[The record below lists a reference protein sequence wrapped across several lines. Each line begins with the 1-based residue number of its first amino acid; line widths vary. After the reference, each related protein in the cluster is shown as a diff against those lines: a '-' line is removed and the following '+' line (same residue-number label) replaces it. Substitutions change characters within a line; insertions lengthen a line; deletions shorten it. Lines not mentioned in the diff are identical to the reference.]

1 MRFAWP
7 YVLLLTLIPGLLLL
21 RNLLRRALGSQAQ
34 GPSRILSASADGSSL
49 QVTQTLS
56 AGPRRRP
63 LRLWSL
69 LSALLA
75 LVALAR
81 PQWGVIEDP
90 VFEQSREIL
99 IGLDL
104 SRSMQADD
112 IKPNRLE
119 RAKLLVQS
127 LLERLKGERVGLVV
141 FSGTAFLQSPLST
154 DYEILQDLLPD
165 LGPDFLPE
173 GGTAY
178 HALLKT
184 SLDAFSTTTNA
195 DRFLIILSDGEALD
209 DDWKPLIASLKE
221 RKVRVIGL
229 GIGTTNG
236 TMVPDGSGGLVKDE
250 RGAAVLSRLE
260 PATLQELA
268 SSTSGLY
275 RDGSTWLDLSA
286 LIRETVETGQQGAF
300 VEKRS
305 VRHEERFQ
313 WPLGAALAFALA
325 ALLLEFPAR
334 IRPRHLGRQAR
345 GTVTTAALALC
356 LLPILSKQLHAEE
369 TTQEAPLIGAVRSL
383 SEKSHLSE
391 ADCARLATETLTWG
405 KTLKEAGQPIP
416 PGAVRDGIDA
426 VNLGASL
433 NARAADWPTLRK
445 NLEALLSAKDK
456 PKQKQEDKQDQKQE
470 QKPQEKEQDK
480 QQEKQQESRDK
491 NEQQQQQQQQQQDQQ
506 SEQPQQQKESQQ
518 AQQKAFDEMQQPPQQ
533 PSPQEMQTVGGPD
546 EQKPADPQDSTMLI
560 PLERLKKVKEQDS
573 PGRLFEMMEKQD
585 KDHKKAPQK
594 GPKKNW

>member
-7 YVLLLTLIPGLLLL
+7 YVLLLLLVPGLLLL
-21 RNLLRRALGSQAQ
+21 RNLFRRSRGAQ
-34 GPSRILSASADGSSL
+34 GQGRSRILAATADGNSL
-49 QVTQTLS
+49 QLSQAPS
-56 AGPRRRP
+56 AGPRRRS
-63 LRLWSL
+63 LRLWTFL
-69 LSALLA
+69 AALFSII
-75 LVALAR
+75 ALAR

-104 SRSMQADD
+104 SRSMQSDD
-112 IKPNRLE
+112 IKPTRLA

-127 LLERLKGERVGLVV
+127 LLKRLQGERVGLVV

-154 DYEILQDLLPD
+154 DYEILEELLPD

-178 HALLKT
+178 RALLRT
-184 SLDAFSTTTNA
+184 SLDAFSTTSNA

-221 RKVRVIGL
+221 RKVRVISL
-229 GIGTTNG
+229 GVGTAQG
-236 TMVPDGSGGLVKDE
+236 TMIPDGSGGLVKDE

-268 SSTSGLY
+268 SSTGGLY
-275 RDGSTWLDLSA
+275 RDASTWIDIAA
-286 LIRETVETGQQGAF
+286 LIKETVETGQQGAF

-305 VRHEERFQ
+305 IRHEERYQ
-313 WPLGAALAFALA
+313 WPLAVALACALA
-325 ALLLEFPAR
+325 ALVLEFPAR
-334 IRPRHLGRQAR
+334 IRPRHLGRPVRTAA
-345 GTVTTAALALC
+345 TTTALAFLC
-356 LLPILSKQLHAEE
+356 ACLPWRQLRAEE
-369 TTQEAPLIGAVRSL
+369 APQEPALIGTVRSL
-383 SEKSHLSE
+383 SARDRLAET
-391 ADCARLATETLTWG
+391 DCARLANETLAWG
-405 KTLKEAGQPIP
+405 KALKEAGQPIP

-433 NARAADWPTLRK
+433 NPKAADWPTLRK

-456 PKQKQEDKQDQKQE
+456 PKQKQEDKQEQKQE
-470 QKPQEKEQDK
+470 QKPQEKEQ
-480 QQEKQQESRDK
+480 EKQQNSQDK
-491 NEQQQQQQQQQQDQQ
+491 NEQQQQQQQQQQEPKQENSQQ
-506 SEQPQQQKESQQ
+506 S
-518 AQQKAFDEMQQPPQQ
+518 QQKAFDKMEQPPQQ
-533 PSPQEMQTVGGPD
+533 PQQQEMQSVGGPD
-546 EQKPADPQDSTMLI
+546 EKKPLDPQDSSMLI

-573 PGRLFEMMEKQD
+573 PARLFEMMDKED
-585 KDHKKAPQK
+585 KDRKPAPAK

>member
-7 YVLLLTLIPGLLLL
+7 FVLLLLLVPGLLLL
-21 RNLLRRALGSQAQ
+21 TNILRRARGQQ
-34 GPSRILSASADGSSL
+34 DGGRSRILAATAEGDSL
-49 QVTQTLS
+49 QVTQTAS
-56 AGPRRRP
+56 AGPRRRS
-63 LRLWSL
+63 LRLWTL
-69 LSALLA
+69 LSAIFAIL
-75 LVALAR
+75 ALAR

-112 IKPNRLE
+112 IKPSRLA

-127 LLERLKGERVGLVV
+127 LLERLQGERVGLVV

-178 HALLKT
+178 KALLKT
-184 SLDAFSTTTNA
+184 SLDAFSTTSNA

-221 RKVRVIGL
+221 RNVRVISL
-229 GIGTTNG
+229 GVGTTQG
-236 TMVPDGSGGLVKDE
+236 AMIPDGSGGLVKDE

-260 PATLQELA
+260 PATLQELVSA
-268 SSTSGLY
+268 TNGTY
-275 RDGSTWLDLSA
+275 RDASTWIDVSA
-286 LIRETVETGQQGAF
+286 LIRETVDKGQQGAF

-305 VRHEERFQ
+305 ARHEERYQ
-313 WPLGAALAFALA
+313 WPLAASLLCALT

-334 IRPRHLGRQAR
+334 IRPRHLGRHTRSAATATALGLVLLGSSQERLQAED
-345 GTVTTAALALC
+345 T
-356 LLPILSKQLHAEE
+356 P
-369 TTQEAPLIGAVRSL
+369 QEPALIGAIRSL
-383 SEKSHLSE
+383 SSKDRLVE
-391 ADCARLATETLTWG
+391 ADCARLANETLAWG
-405 KTLKEAGQPIP
+405 KNLRESGQPIP

-433 NARAADWPTLRK
+433 NPKAADWPTLRK
-445 NLEALLSAKDK
+445 NLEALLAAKDK
-456 PKQKQEDKQDQKQE
+456 PKQKPEEKQE
-470 QKPQEKEQDK
+470 QKQEPKQQQRQQEKEQSK
-480 QQEKQQESRDK
+480 PESQEK
-491 NEQQQQQQQQQQDQQ
+491 NEQQQQQQQESPQDDSRQ
-506 SEQPQQQKESQQ
+506 SQQ
-518 AQQKAFDEMQQPPQQ
+518 NAFDNMQKAQQPTPPEEMQ
-533 PSPQEMQTVGGPD
+533 SVGGPD
-546 EQKPADPQDSTMLI
+546 DKKPADPQDSNMLI

-573 PGRLFEMMEKQD
+573 PGRLFEMMD
-585 KDHKKAPQK
+585 KEDKERKPAPSR

>member
-21 RNLLRRALGSQAQ
+21 RNLLRRALGAQAQ
-34 GPSRILSASADGSSL
+34 GPSRILSASADGNSL

-56 AGPRRRP
+56 AGPRRRS
-63 LRLWSL
+63 LRLWTL

-75 LVALAR
+75 IVALAR

-112 IKPNRLE
+112 IKPSRLS

-178 HALLKT
+178 RALLKT
-184 SLDAFSTTTNA
+184 SMDAFSTTANA

-221 RKVRVIGL
+221 RKVRVISL
-229 GIGTTNG
+229 GIGTTSG
-236 TMVPDGSGGLVKDE
+236 AMIPDGSGGLVKDE

-313 WPLGAALAFALA
+313 WPLGAALACALA

-334 IRPRHLGRQAR
+334 IRPRHLGPQAR
-345 GTVTTAALALC
+345 SAVTTAALALC
-356 LLPILSKQLHAEE
+356 LLPFLASRLHAEE
-369 TTQEAPLIGAVRSL
+369 AAQEAPLIGTVRSL
-383 SEKSHLSE
+383 SEKERLSE
-391 ADCARLATETLTWG
+391 TDCARLANETLTWG
-405 KTLKEAGQPIP
+405 KALKEAGQPIP

-433 NARAADWPTLRK
+433 NPRAADWPTLRK

-456 PKQKQEDKQDQKQE
+456 PKQKQEDKQEQKQE
-470 QKPQEKEQDK
+470 QKPQEKEQ
-480 QQEKQQESRDK
+480 EKQQNSRDK
-491 NEQQQQQQQQQQDQQ
+491 NEQSQQQQQPQQEQQ
-506 SEQPQQQKESQQ
+506 SQQP
-518 AQQKAFDEMQQPPQQ
+518 QQKAFDKMEQPPQQ
-533 PSPQEMQTVGGPD
+533 PPPQEMQTVGGPD
-546 EQKPADPQDSTMLI
+546 EKKPADPQDSTMLI

-585 KDHKKAPQK
+585 KDHKQAPSK